1 MNKIYKKMMK
11 GLICKKKWLEYLLLY
26 KKNDISLP

>member
-1 MNKIYKKMMK
+1 MYKKTSYS
-11 GLICKKKWLEYLLLY
+11 LICKKKWLEYLLLY